1 MAVKLNC
8 WKCGASLQGVPMPL
22 SRLSECLVC
31 HAELYV
37 CRMCE
42 FHDPVL
48 RQGCREERAEHVQ
61 EKERANFCDYF
72 RPLPDTFKPPER
84 SAAQTARTRLEALF
98 GNTEQEADNGSE
110 SPRSALDDLFKSR

>member
-1 MAVKLNC
+1 MPELLNC
-8 WKCGASLQGVPMPL
+8 WKCGAALKDVPLPL
-22 SRLSECLVC
+22 SRLSECLTC

-37 CRMCE
+37 CRMCG

-72 RPLPDTFKPPER
+72 RPVPDAFQPADR
-84 SAAQTARTRLEALF
+84 SGEQAAQTRLEALF
-98 GNTEQEADNGSE
+98 GKSAPQTDTSTESTH
-110 SPRSALDDLFKSR
+110 SALDDLFKS